1 VTDRDRRRR
10 HAEFIRGT
18 AVGVLDAMI
27 DPARPDAASDRA
39 DLARLMIEIADA
51 WRSVMTDE
59 NATLA
64 EQLRWSRVSVS
75 AIQIAE
81 RLSAEAEEMKG
92 QPARLG
98 KIRRLFP
105 TER

>member
-1 VTDRDRRRR
+1 VTDGDRRRR
-10 HAEFIRGT
+10 HAEFVRGT

-51 WRSVMTDE
+51 WRSALTDE
-59 NATLA
+59 KATFA
-64 EQLRWSRVSVS
+64 EQLRWSRVSVL
-75 AIQIAE
+75 AIQTAE
-81 RLSAEAEEMKG
+81 RLSAEAEEMKA
-92 QPARLG
+92 QPTGLA